1 MKLQKSINKFF
12 KWFNSRKFHSFESK
26 RFFARGGERRE
37 GREGEE
43 EASVQKWLELPPSA
57 KIVMF
62 PINFTYKWT
71 ICCCCCCF
79 FSFDNYFM
87 LIKSQNSVIC
97 LHAVQAKLVTYSL
110 HPFNENL
117 TQHLKYRCFSSLF
130 LPEFK
135 QLWNRFEFFR
145 VIHSQ
150 AIVLVISAHSVKKYT
165 HHTSPLN
172 HLSCFF
178 YFCSGESATCLREL
192 GKTWE
197 ESVEIK
203 GGVKNRKRRNIK
215 MMIKMVHKLENCTC
229 GVIIYN
235 LSSSRNLFSGVQAV
249 TKIKSISHE
258 SAQRTSTI
266 SIWRK

>member
-1 MKLQKSINKFF
+1 
-12 KWFNSRKFHSFESK
+12 
-26 RFFARGGERRE
+26 
-37 GREGEE
+37 
-43 EASVQKWLELPPSA
+43 
-57 KIVMF
+57 MF

-71 ICCCCCCF
+71 ISCCCCCF

-87 LIKSQNSVIC
+87 LIKSQNSAIC

-178 YFCSGESATCLREL
+178 YFCSGEKRYLSTRVGENLRR
-192 GKTWE
+192 KCW
-197 ESVEIK
+197 K
-203 GGVKNRKRRNIK
+203 GGVKNRKRPNIK

-229 GVIIYN
+229 SVIIYN
-235 LSSSRNLFSGVQAV
+235 LNSSRNLFSGVQVV

-258 SAQRTSTI
+258 SAQLTSTI